1 LKKYFL
7 YRIKFYFIWYNEY
20 ERSDSL
26 RTTRL
31 EVDINKFNKNIEN
44 IKKYVGNK
52 KIMPVIKANA
62 YGTHINKRLDIINQF
77 DIVGVAFPLE
87 GVKLRKLGYKKEIFM
102 I

>member
-1 LKKYFL
+1 MKRQTYLEINLNNFKDN
-7 YRIKFYFIWYNEY
+7 INE
-20 ERSDSL
+20 
-26 RTTRL
+26 
-31 EVDINKFNKNIEN
+31 
-44 IKKYVGNK
+44 IKKIHPNK
-52 KIMPVIKANA
+52 ELIPVIKANG